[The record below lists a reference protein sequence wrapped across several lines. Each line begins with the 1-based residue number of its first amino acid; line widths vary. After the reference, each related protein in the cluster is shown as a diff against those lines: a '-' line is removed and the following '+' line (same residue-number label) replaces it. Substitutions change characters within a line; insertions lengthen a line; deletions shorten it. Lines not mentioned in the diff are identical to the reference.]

1 MKINTVANGIK
12 PLALV
17 TVMAITALNFSGCGS
32 DSKNLTSNDPV
43 AAPSKAFDCTDND
56 TVGARVICIGAVDDL
71 SDQRIQDDLIA
82 ALAVARTGDTF
93 ILPAGRYNFNSTIE
107 FNGLVDNVAVSNLT
121 FRGAGKDKT
130 IIDASGAAADGFLIN
145 NTNYLTFEDFGIYE
159 SNNNALKVT
168 KSNGVIMRNM
178 ATVWE
183 TDYQASNGAY
193 GLYPVETS
201 NVLIEDCFVKGSAD
215 AGIYVGQSDKIVVRN
230 NIAEKNVAGIEV
242 ENSTNADV
250 YGNTARGN
258 TGGILVFDLPI
269 GNGKYG
275 SGVRVFDNEITANN
289 APNFANTGTFAGG
302 VHIVP
307 PGTGVIVLST
317 SDVEI
322 YHNRIRDHQTISIAI
337 ASYILADEKVAQPPK
352 ANVGMGE
359 GEVQN
364 YGDIHPYAT
373 AFMDGWSPFV
383 RNLNIH
389 NNTIT
394 VADGIDNP
402 QGDLIKDLITGFKA
416 FHNENPD
423 IADGKITA
431 PHILYDGIAELLANT
446 PHPEG
451 QGESMIAAIVAGFND
466 VAAGIKA
473 NIPGAQDY
481 TPINMAVFAAYGE
494 DSGVCQ
500 SDIALNDPSLFAA
513 SVYQTSATADTF
525 STGAPREKL
534 QLLAGGVS
542 GVANAI
548 MRDPNG
554 VMNCASENAFRGSPA
569 TVTFNTETFGCT
581 ADDRTQAACAL

>member
-1 MKINTVANGIK
+1 MINKKTASRIK

-17 TVMAITALNFSGCGS
+17 TAMAMASLALSGCGS
-32 DSKNLTSNDPV
+32 DDKKSNNNNPV
-43 AAPSKAFDCTDND
+43 AASGKAFDCTESS
-56 TVGARVICIGAVDDL
+56 TAGARVICIGSADDL
-71 SDQRIQDDLIA
+71 SDQKVQDDLIA
-82 ALAVARTGDTF
+82 ALAVAKTGDTF
-93 ILPAGRYNFNSTIE
+93 ILPSGRYNFNSTIE

-193 GLYPVETS
+193 GLYPVETT

-230 NIAEKNVAGIEV
+230 NIAEKNVAGIEI

-275 SGVRVFDNEITANN
+275 SGVRVFDNEVTANN
-289 APNFANTGTFAGG
+289 APNFAKTGTFAGG

-322 YHNRIRDHQTISIAI
+322 YHNKIRDHQTISIAI
-337 ASYILADEKVAQPPK
+337 ASYILADDKVAQPPK
-352 ANVGMGE
+352 TNVGVGE
-359 GEVQN
+359 GQVRN

-389 NNTIT
+389 DNTIT

-402 QGDLIKDLITGFKA
+402 QGDLIKDLITGLKA
-416 FHNENPD
+416 FHQGNPD
-423 IADGKITA
+423 IASGKTTA

-446 PHPEG
+446 PRPGG
-451 QGESMIAAIVAGFND
+451 QGESMIAAIAGGINQ

-473 NIPGAQDY
+473 NIPGAKDY
-481 TPINMAVFAAYGE
+481 TPINMAAFAAYAE

-500 SDIALNDPSLFAA
+500 SDIALNDPKLFAA

-525 STGAPREKL
+525 ATGAPREKL
-534 QLLAGGVS
+534 QMLAAGVT

-554 VMNCASENAFRGSPA
+554 VMNCASENAFKGSPV
-569 TVTFNTETFGCT
+569 TVTFNDKTFGCT
-581 ADDRTQAACAL
+581 TDDRSKAACAL